1 MAYAASK
8 SSIISY
14 KNSNNYVFKKIGSGV
29 SAFVGIL
36 MLIGGIMILISM
48 PFFIEE
54 TIRYEQQLV
63 EQNSL
68 FRKWKYPEY
77 NISLNVWSHSIT
89 NPDQITKGEKPKV
102 INKGPYVFDEKQYK
116 KIISRG
122 NGTIKYRNFMNFYY
136 NQNRSCSDCNLE
148 NDHVWI
154 PNLVYQKFV
163 DAALNPSMKVASTA
177 LQLQTPFL
185 DVKTKELFFVG
196 YVDPFLSQICSLPF
210 MSILCES
217 LLNMPERIGLF
228 YERNNTFDGE
238 YIVRDGSQDK
248 SRTLG
253 KIIAWNGDNHLPP
266 TWWSK
271 SQASLINGTDGGL
284 LHPYVSKNEKI
295 YIFSTFICRSIYL
308 IFEKEID
315 YHGVTGYRF
324 VAPTELFDW
333 TRPENEGFCHEN
345 TKKYFDKQVDKCM
358 PNGIMDLSRCLK
370 GNPDIVASM
379 PNFFGADEY
388 VQNSVEGMNVPNAET
403 DQIFIDVEPR
413 LGTLL
418 RASRKLQINFAVRS
432 GENISNFYYPK
443 MKSNF
448 IPVMSLREN
457 VEIGK
462 NNLQEIKDRLLNV
475 ERLIFWACVCSSVIG
490 GILTITGVILYCK
503 FRRSMKYSTTS
514 SIHPS
519 SQNTPQDNS

>member
-1 MAYAASK
+1 MYTASK
-8 SSIISY
+8 SSILSY
-14 KNSNNYVFKKIGSGV
+14 KNKNKKVYKKVGCSF
-29 SAFVGIL
+29 SAFCGIL
-36 MLIGGIMILISM
+36 LLIGGIMVLSLM
-48 PFFIEE
+48 PYFIEDF
-54 TIRYEQQLV
+54 IRIEQQLV
-63 EQNSL
+63 EQKSL
-68 FRKWKYPEY
+68 FSKWKYPDY
-77 NISLNVWSHSIT
+77 DITLNVWSYSVT
-89 NPDQITKGEKPKV
+89 NPDNITDGEKPKIV
-102 INKGPYVFDEKQYK
+102 SKGPYVFDEKQYK
-116 KIISRG
+116 KVLSRG
-122 NGTIKYRNFMNFYY
+122 NGTIKYRNFMNFFF
-136 NQNRSCSDCNLE
+136 NENKSCSNCDLE

-154 PNLVYQKFV
+154 PNIVYQKFV
-163 DAALNPSMKVASTA
+163 DAALNPAMQVASTA

-238 YIVRDGSQDK
+238 YIIRDGSQDK

-284 LHPYVSKNEKI
+284 LHPYVSKDEKI

-308 IFEKEID
+308 VFEKEID
-315 YHGVTGYRF
+315 YHGVKGYRF
-324 VAPTELFDW
+324 VAPVELFDW
-333 TRPENEGFCHEN
+333 SRKENEGFCHTN
-345 TKKYFDKQVDKCM
+345 TKKYFKEQKDNCM
-358 PNGIMDLSRCLK
+358 PNGIMDLSRCLR
-370 GNPDIVASM
+370 GNPDIVSSM

-388 VQNSVEGMNVPNAET
+388 VQKSVEGMDTPNAET

-418 RASRKLQINFAVRS
+418 RASRRLQINFAIRS
-432 GENISNFYYPK
+432 GANISNFYYPK

-448 IPVMSLREN
+448 VPVMSLREN

-462 NNLQEIKDRLLNV
+462 ANLQEIKDRLYHIESLV
-475 ERLIFWACVCSSVIG
+475 YWVSLGSSIF
-490 GILTITGVILYCK
+490 GVILIIISIILFCSLRK
-503 FRRSMKYSTTS
+503 SKKYSTAS

-519 SQNTPQDNS
+519 SQTPPVILAE